1 MHSRGGHVRPD
12 RAAIHAWRN
21 IRPSR
26 RHKADSDMSS
36 GFLGRLRRFLATQ
49 YGIGRDPAQTE
60 SGQAFRTK
68 YNYFQEL
75 LESNSELLK
84 IIADMETK
92 KDGRELFGMAYL
104 RSHTSRA
111 VFHAMRMIRAFEGL
125 SGRPCPILNARVEDI
140 RAHIKQALGG
150 RQDAQDAALVL
161 PLTRIV
167 GTMVDEVGGKCANL
181 GEVGNR
187 AGLPV
192 PRGFAV
198 TTAAFRAFFAA
209 SGLADEIA
217 RIKLALALDDPA
229 SLSAV
234 SEEIQHLILSAKL
247 PQAVAEAVTEAHRD
261 MAAQIGVA
269 PETLMVAMRSSAIG
283 EDGELSFAGQYLS
296 ILNVPVSRLLVSY
309 KYVTA
314 SLFTPRAISYR
325 VQKGIADDDVAMSVA
340 CLEMVESRA
349 AGVMYTRHPLHPDED
364 RVIINAVWG
373 LGPYAVDG
381 VVNPDA
387 YVAAKDGTGIVEKR
401 LSDKPVM
408 LAGTP
413 EGALTERRVPD
424 EMRGAPC
431 LDDAQILELAGFGM
445 ALEKHYGCPQD
456 VEWALDPAGRLVIL
470 QSRPLAMA
478 SGPDGGEFVG
488 HCARPDIP
496 EITDHPLLASGGETA
511 YPGVGAGPA
520 AHVTRDEDLEGFPQG
535 GVLVAGHSSP
545 KYMVVMPR
553 CAAIV
558 TEYGSV
564 TGHMASLC
572 REFAVPTLLGVPGA
586 LAALPQGAEVTVDA
600 WSARIYQGRVEALAA
615 LGTPREIAL
624 TDTPVHA
631 VLTRVLAH
639 VAPLHLLDP
648 KSKSF
653 NEQSCTTIHDI
664 MRLLHEWSYAEM
676 FRISD
681 MASGVSGMAMRLDA
695 VTGLDL
701 YVIDLGGGVAEGG
714 GNRGRVR
721 PEEVVS
727 RPFLALLKG
736 LVLTEE
742 HLTTPR
748 PVHLKGFMSVLGEQ
762 MLSQPRS
769 GGERFGDKSYA
780 IISDKY
786 LNFSSRVGYHYGV
799 LDCYCGK
806 TVNKNYITFSF
817 KGGAA
822 DDIKRARRARG
833 IALILEQLGFVVE
846 VTGDR
851 VAGRFQKFDAA
862 VIEDRLA
869 SMGRLLQFTRQ
880 TDMLMSGEDSVAA
893 MAECFFT
900 GACQFTAES
909 AARADDAG

>member
-1 MHSRGGHVRPD
+1 MARKSRDGL
-12 RAAIHAWRN
+12 WK
-21 IRPSR
+21 
-26 RHKADSDMSS
+26 KAGTGMSS
-36 GFLGRLRRFLATQ
+36 GFVDRLKRFFTSR
-49 YGIGRDPAQTE
+49 YGIGRQTARE
-60 SGQAFRTK
+60 DAGRAFRIK
-68 YNYFQEL
+68 YNFFQEL

-92 KDGRELFGMAYL
+92 AQGRELFGMAYL
-104 RSHTSRA
+104 RSQTSRA

-125 SGRPCPILNARVEDI
+125 SGRTCP
-140 RAHIKQALGG
+140 ALGTLVERIREEIKLAMG
-150 RQDAQDAALVL
+150 ARQDSDDAPYVL
-161 PLTRIV
+161 PLSRV
-167 GTMVDEVGGKCANL
+167 VAAMVDEVGGKCANL

-187 AGLPV
+187 VGLPV

-209 SGLADEIA
+209 AGLGEEIA
-217 RIKLALALDDPA
+217 RIKLSLSLDDPA
-229 SLSAV
+229 SLAAV
-234 SEEIQHLILSAKL
+234 SEDIQHLILRAELPPDVASAIE
-247 PQAVAEAVTEAHRD
+247 QAHRD
-261 MAAQIGVA
+261 MAGEVGASPA
-269 PETLMVAMRSSAIG
+269 ELMVAMRSSAIG

-296 ILNVPVSRLLVSY
+296 ILNVPATRLLVSY
-309 KYVTA
+309 KYVAA

-325 VQKGIADDDVAMSVA
+325 VLKGIADDDVAMSVA

-349 AGVMYTRHPLHPDED
+349 AGVMYTRHPLHPDKD
-364 RVIINAVWG
+364 RVIVNAVWG

-381 VVNPDA
+381 VVNPDT
-387 YVAAKDGTGIVEKR
+387 YEAARDGSGVLEKR
-401 LSDKPVM
+401 VTDKPVM
-408 LAGTP
+408 LVGAPGGTLVEKP
-413 EGALTERRVPD
+413 VPD
-424 EMRGAPC
+424 ELRAAPC
-431 LDDAQILELAGFGM
+431 LDDGRILELAGYGM
-445 ALEKHYGCPQD
+445 LLERHYGCPQD
-456 VEWALDPAGRLVIL
+456 VEWALDPSGRLVIL

-478 SGPDGGEFVG
+478 SGPDGGAVAG

-496 EITDHPLLASGGETA
+496 EVTGHEVLAAGGEAA
-511 YPGVGAGPA
+511 YPGVGVGPVV
-520 AHVTRDEDLEGFPQG
+520 HVRRDEDLEAFPQG
-535 GVLVAGHSSP
+535 GVLAAGHSSP

-558 TEYGSV
+558 TEHGSV

-572 REFAVPTLLGVPGA
+572 REFGVPTLLGVPDV
-586 LAALPQGAEVTVDA
+586 LSALPPGEVATVDA
-600 WSARIYQGRVEALAA
+600 WSGRIYRGRVEALAG
-615 LGTPREIAL
+615 LDVPREIAL
-624 TDTPVHA
+624 RDTPVHG

-648 KSKSF
+648 KSPQF
-653 NEQSCTTIHDI
+653 NEKSCSTIHDI

-681 MASGVSGMAMRLDA
+681 MASGQSGMAMRLDA

-714 GNRGRVR
+714 GGRGRVAPR
-721 PEEVVS
+721 EIVS
-727 RPFLALLKG
+727 RPFLALLDG
-736 LVLTEE
+736 LVLGEE
-742 HLTTPR
+742 QLRTPR

-762 MLSQPRS
+762 MMSQPRAE
-769 GGERFGDKSYA
+769 GQRFGDKSYA

-799 LDCYCGK
+799 LDCYCGR

-822 DDIKRARRARG
+822 DDVKRARRARG
-833 IALILEQLGFVVE
+833 IALILERLGFAVE

-851 VAGRFQKFDAA
+851 VAGRFQKFDAEM
-862 VIEDRLA
+862 IEDRLR

-880 TDMLMSGEDSVAA
+880 TDMLMVGEDSVAA

-900 GACQFTAES
+900 GACQFTAE
-909 AARADDAG
+909 GMGK

>member
-1 MHSRGGHVRPD
+1 
-12 RAAIHAWRN
+12 
-21 IRPSR
+21 
-26 RHKADSDMSS
+26 MSS

-49 YGIGRDPAQTE
+49 YGIGRDPDRTD
-60 SGQAFRTK
+60 SGQVFRVK
-68 YNYFQEL
+68 YNFFQQL

-104 RSHTSRA
+104 RSQTSRA

-125 SGRPCPILNARVEDI
+125 SGRTCPVLDARVAAI
-140 RAHIKQALGG
+140 REAIKHCLGA
-150 RQDAQDAALVL
+150 RQDADGAALVL
-161 PLTRIV
+161 PLSAVTAA
-167 GTMVDEVGGKCANL
+167 MVDEVGGKCANL

-187 AGLPV
+187 VGLPV

-209 SGLADEIA
+209 TGLSDEIA
-217 RIKLALALDDPA
+217 RVKLTLTLDDPA

-234 SEEIQHLILSAKL
+234 SEEIQHMILRAEL
-247 PQAVAEAVTEAHRD
+247 PGDVAGAILDAHAGI
-261 MAAQIGVA
+261 AAQAGLS
-269 PETLMVAMRSSAIG
+269 PDTLMVAMRSSAIG

-296 ILNVPVSRLLVSY
+296 ILNVPAARLLTSY
-309 KYVTA
+309 KYVAA

-349 AGVMYTRHPLHPDED
+349 AGVMYTRHPLHPDQD

-381 VVNPDA
+381 VVNPDT
-387 YVAAKDGTGIVEKR
+387 YVAAKDGTGIVETR
-401 LSDKPVM
+401 ISDKPVM
-408 LAGTP
+408 LAAAPQGT
-413 EGALTERRVPD
+413 LTERRVPD
-424 EMRGAPC
+424 DMRAAPC
-431 LDDAQILELAGFGM
+431 LDAAQVLELSGYGQV
-445 ALEKHYGCPQD
+445 LEAHYGCPQD

-478 SGPDGGEFVG
+478 AVPGGEVFG
-488 HCARPDIP
+488 HCARPAIP
-496 EITDHPLLASGGETA
+496 EVTGHALLASGGETA
-511 YPGVGAGPA
+511 YPGVGAGT
-520 AHVTRDEDLEGFPQG
+520 VVQVLRDEDLEGFPQG

-545 KYMVVMPR
+545 KFMVVMPR

-558 TEYGSV
+558 TEHGSV

-572 REFAVPTLLGVPGA
+572 REFQVPTLLGVPNALSLLPSGA
-586 LAALPQGAEVTVDA
+586 QVTVDA
-600 WSARIYQGRVEALAA
+600 WSARIHEGLVEALAA
-615 LGTPREIAL
+615 LGAPREIAL
-624 TDTPVHA
+624 ADTPVHG
-631 VLTRVLAH
+631 VLTRVLTH
-639 VAPLHLLDP
+639 IAPLHLLDP
-648 KSKSF
+648 KSKNF
-653 NEQSCTTIHDI
+653 NEKSCATLHDI

-681 MASGVSGMAMRLDA
+681 MASGQSGMAMRLEA

-701 YVIDLGGGVAEGG
+701 YVIDLGGGVESGAAG
-714 GNRGRVR
+714 RGRVR
-721 PEEVVS
+721 PDDVVS
-727 RPFLALLKG
+727 RPFLALLQG
-736 LVLTEE
+736 LVLTRE

-799 LDCYCGK
+799 LDCYCGR

-822 DDIKRARRARG
+822 DDVKRARRARG
-833 IALILEQLGFVVE
+833 IALILERLGFTVE

-851 VAGRFQKFDAA
+851 VAGRFQKFEPE
-862 VIEDRLA
+862 VIEDRLT

-880 TDMLMSGEDSVAA
+880 TDMLMAGEDSVAA
-893 MAECFFT
+893 MADCFFT
-900 GACQFTAES
+900 GACQFTAE
-909 AARADDAG
+909 AVDTAGNPG

>member
-1 MHSRGGHVRPD
+1 
-12 RAAIHAWRN
+12 
-21 IRPSR
+21 
-26 RHKADSDMSS
+26 MSS
-36 GFLGRLRRFLATQ
+36 GFMGRLKRFLATQ
-49 YGIGRDPAQTE
+49 YGIGRDPARTDT
-60 SGQAFRTK
+60 GLAFRTK
-68 YNYFQEL
+68 YNFFQEL

-104 RSHTSRA
+104 RSQTSRA

-125 SGRPCPILNARVEDI
+125 SGRACPALNALVE
-140 RAHIKQALGG
+140 RLREEIKLALGA
-150 RQDAQDAALVL
+150 RRDADGASFVL
-161 PLTRIV
+161 PLSRIL
-167 GTMVDEVGGKCANL
+167 GSMVDEVGGKCANL
-181 GEVGNR
+181 GEVANR
-187 AGLPV
+187 VGLPV

-209 SGLADEIA
+209 SGLSDEIA
-217 RIKLALALDDPA
+217 RIKLTLALDDPA

-234 SEEIQHLILSAKL
+234 SEEIQHLILRAEL
-247 PQAVAEAVTEAHRD
+247 PPAVASAITDAHRD
-261 MAAQIGVA
+261 MAAGIGL
-269 PETLMVAMRSSAIG
+269 PPDGLMVAMRSSAIG

-296 ILNVPVSRLLVSY
+296 ILNVPAARLLVSY
-309 KYVTA
+309 KYVAA

-349 AGVMYTRHPLHPDED
+349 AGVMYTRHPLHPDQD
-364 RVIINAVWG
+364 RVIVNAVWG

-387 YVAAKDGTGIVEKR
+387 YVVAKDGAGIVEKR
-401 LSDKPVM
+401 ISDKPVM
-408 LAGTP
+408 LVGAPQGT
-413 EGALTERRVPD
+413 LTERRVPD
-424 EMRGAPC
+424 ELRGAPC
-431 LDDAQILELAGFGM
+431 LDDAAILTLAGYGM
-445 ALEKHYGCPQD
+445 ALERHYGCPQD
-456 VEWALDPAGRLVIL
+456 VEWALDPSGRLVIL

-478 SGPDGGEFVG
+478 SGPNGQGLAG
-488 HCARPDIP
+488 QCSRPDIP
-496 EITDHPLLASGGETA
+496 EVADHETLAAGGETA
-511 YPGVGAGPA
+511 YPGVGVGPVA
-520 AHVTRDEDLEGFPQG
+520 RILRDEDLENFPQG

-545 KYMVVMPR
+545 KFMVVMPR

-558 TEYGSV
+558 AEHGSV

-572 REFAVPTLLGVPGA
+572 REFGVPTLLGVPEA
-586 LAALPQGAEVTVDA
+586 LTLLPQGAEVTVDA
-600 WSARIYQGRVEALAA
+600 WSGRIYRGRVEALAA
-615 LGTPREIAL
+615 LGAPREIAL
-624 TDTPVHA
+624 ADTPVHG
-631 VLTRVLAH
+631 VLTRVLTH
-639 VAPLHLLDP
+639 IAPLHLLDP
-648 KSKSF
+648 KAKNF
-653 NEQSCTTIHDI
+653 NEKSCSTIHDI

-681 MASGVSGMAMRLDA
+681 MASGQTGMAMRLDA

-714 GNRGRVR
+714 GSRGRVK
-721 PEEVVS
+721 PGEVVS
-727 RPFLALLKG
+727 RPFLALLDG
-736 LVLTEE
+736 LVLGEE
-742 HLTTPR
+742 QLRTPR

-780 IISDKY
+780 IVSDKY

-822 DDIKRARRARG
+822 DDVKRARRARG
-833 IALILEQLGFVVE
+833 IALILERLGFSVE

-851 VAGRFQKFDAA
+851 VAGRFQKFDAE
-862 VIEDRLA
+862 VIEDRLT

-880 TDMLMSGEDSVAA
+880 TDMLMAGEDSVAA
-893 MAECFFT
+893 MADCFFT
-900 GACQFTAES
+900 GACQFTAETV
-909 AARADDAG
+909 AKADDAV

>member
-1 MHSRGGHVRPD
+1 MERELQNVH
-12 RAAIHAWRN
+12 WK
-21 IRPSR
+21 
-26 RHKADSDMSS
+26 KADTGMSS
-36 GFLGRLRRFLATQ
+36 GIVERLKRFFATQ
-49 YGIGRDPAQTE
+49 YGIGRQAAQE
-60 SGQAFRTK
+60 DAGRAFRVK
-68 YNYFQEL
+68 YNCFQEL

-92 KDGRELFGMAYL
+92 QDGRELFGMAYL
-104 RSHTSRA
+104 RSQTSRA

-125 SGRPCPILNARVEDI
+125 SGRKCPALGALVERIREDI
-140 RAHIKQALGG
+140 KLAMGV
-150 RQDAQDAALVL
+150 RQDAADAAFVL
-161 PLTRIV
+161 PLTRV
-167 GTMVDEVGGKCANL
+167 TATMVDEVGGKCANL

-187 AGLPV
+187 VGLPV

-209 SGLADEIA
+209 SGLGEEIA
-217 RIKLALALDDPA
+217 RIKLTLSLDDPA
-229 SLSAV
+229 SLAAV
-234 SEEIQHLILSAKL
+234 SEEIQHLILRAELPSAVS
-247 PQAVAEAVTEAHRD
+247 AAIEEAHRD
-261 MAAQIGVA
+261 MAADIGA
-269 PETLMVAMRSSAIG
+269 SPADLMVAMRSSAIG

-296 ILNVPVSRLLVSY
+296 ILNVPATRLLVSY
-309 KYVTA
+309 KYVAA

-325 VQKGIADDDVAMSVA
+325 VLKGIADDDVAMSVA

-381 VVNPDA
+381 VVNPDTYEA
-387 YVAAKDGTGIVEKR
+387 ARDGSGVAAKRVT
-401 LSDKPVM
+401 DKPVM
-408 LAGTP
+408 LVSVPGGTLAEKP
-413 EGALTERRVPD
+413 VPQ
-424 EMRGAPC
+424 ELRTMPC
-431 LDDAQILELAGFGM
+431 LDDARIRELAGYGLS
-445 ALEKHYGCPQD
+445 LERHYGCPQD
-456 VEWALDPAGRLVIL
+456 VEWALDPKGRLVIL

-478 SGPDGGEFVG
+478 SGSDGGESAG

-496 EITDHPLLASGGETA
+496 EVTGHEVLAAGGETA
-511 YPGVGAGPA
+511 YPGVGVGPVV
-520 AHVTRDEDLEGFPQG
+520 HVRRDEDLEAFPQG

-558 TEYGSV
+558 TEHGSV

-572 REFAVPTLLGVPGA
+572 REFGAPTLLGVPDA
-586 LAALPQGAEVTVDA
+586 LAALPPGEVVTVDA
-600 WSARIYQGRVEALAA
+600 WTRRIYRGRVEALAG
-615 LGTPREIAL
+615 LDVPREIAMR
-624 TDTPVHA
+624 DTPVHG
-631 VLTRVLAH
+631 VLMRVLAH

-648 KSKSF
+648 KSPQF
-653 NEQSCTTIHDI
+653 NEKSCSTIHDI

-681 MASGVSGMAMRLDA
+681 MASGQSGMAMRLDA
-695 VTGLDL
+695 ATGLDL
-701 YVIDLGGGVAEGG
+701 YVIDLGGGVADGG
-714 GNRGRVR
+714 GARGRVT
-721 PEEVVS
+721 PQEIVS
-727 RPFLALLKG
+727 RPFLALLDG
-736 LVLTEE
+736 LVLGEE
-742 HLTTPR
+742 QLRTPR

-762 MLSQPRS
+762 MMSQPRAD
-769 GGERFGDKSYA
+769 GQRFGEKSYA

-822 DDIKRARRARG
+822 DDVKRARRARG
-833 IALILEQLGFVVE
+833 IALILERLGFTVE

-851 VAGRFQKFDAA
+851 VAGRFQKFGAEL
-862 VIEDRLA
+862 IEDRLR

-880 TDMLMSGEDSVAA
+880 TDMLMVGEDSVTA

-900 GACQFTAES
+900 GACQFTAE
-909 AARADDAG
+909 GMGK